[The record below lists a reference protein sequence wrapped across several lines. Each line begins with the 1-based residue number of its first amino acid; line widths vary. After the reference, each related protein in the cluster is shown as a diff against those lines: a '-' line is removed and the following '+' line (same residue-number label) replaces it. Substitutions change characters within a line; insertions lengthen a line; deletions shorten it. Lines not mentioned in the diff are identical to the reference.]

1 AAAGAGLQHDPH
13 RLAGDGTYLR
23 LNESG
28 SVVMDALD
36 GGTLG
41 DAASALRARYDI
53 DADRARED
61 AETTT
66 RELLRR
72 RVVMPADASSSFPA
86 EPGTSDLPGLEP
98 NG

>member
-1 AAAGAGLQHDPH
+1 V
-13 RLAGDGTYLR
+13 RLVGDGTYLR

-28 SVVMDALD
+28 GVVMDALD
-36 GGTLG
+36 GGTLA

-53 DADRARED
+53 DAERAHDD
-61 AETTT
+61 AVATT

-72 RVVMPADASSSFPA
+72 GVVLTADASGPFPA